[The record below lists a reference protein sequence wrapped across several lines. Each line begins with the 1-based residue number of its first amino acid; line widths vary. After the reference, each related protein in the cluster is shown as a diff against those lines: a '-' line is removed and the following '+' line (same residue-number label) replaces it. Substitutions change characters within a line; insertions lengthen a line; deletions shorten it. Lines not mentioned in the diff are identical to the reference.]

1 MQPLSRSPRALLRR
15 VLPTIALA
23 LALAALA
30 PPELASQGPVPAPS
44 LPSAASGD
52 WGEPG
57 VFLLTM
63 GQGDMV
69 WERFGH
75 DAIWIHDPV
84 AGTDQVYNYG
94 MFDFRSPGYWRR
106 FMKGNWI
113 YQVGAVD
120 LGRTLAEYQYL
131 NRSVWAQELNLT
143 PAQKREVQAFL
154 EWNVR
159 PENREYLY
167 DYYRDNCSTRIRDVI
182 DRAAGGRLKAAT
194 AGRPTGTTFRW
205 HSERLVEGDRL
216 VYFGL
221 LGGLG
226 PAADRPIDQWEEMF
240 LPGKV
245 REQVRRVRVPDASGR
260 MVPLVKA
267 EHTLF
272 AAAGRAPEAAEPPS
286 WLPWYL
292 LAGLALGGALAGLGA
307 LARRSAAARVGLAAL
322 GGSWSLVGGVGG
334 IILLGLWTLT
344 NHRIAYRN
352 ENLLQFDPLALG
364 LVVLVPAA
372 AFGAR
377 WAARP
382 ARMLALAVAALSVL
396 GLVMQALPGL
406 DQVNGTMIA
415 FTLPVHLGLA
425 WAVARNGGGQGTGDR
440 GQPATAGKSGAR
452 NRGVPAG
459 PQG

>member
-15 VLPTIALA
+15 VLPAVA

-30 PPELASQGPVPAPS
+30 PLDLASQGPLSAPS
-44 LPSAASGD
+44 LPSAAPGD
-52 WGEPG
+52 GAEPG

-94 MFDFRSPGYWRR
+94 MFDFRSPGYWQR

-120 LGRTLAEYQYL
+120 LGRTLAEYRYL

-154 EWNVR
+154 EWNVQ
-159 PENREYLY
+159 PANREYLY

-182 DRAAGGRLKAAT
+182 DRAAGGRLRAAT
-194 AGRPTGTTFRW
+194 AGHPTGTTYRW

-226 PAADRPIDQWEEMF
+226 PAADRPIDRWEEMF

-267 EHTLF
+267 EVTLF
-272 AAAGRAPEAAEPPS
+272 EATGRAPEAAEPPF

-322 GGSWSLVGGVGG
+322 GGLWSLVGGVGG
-334 IILLGLWTLT
+334 SVLLGLWTLT
-344 NHRIAYRN
+344 NHRIAFRN

-364 LVVLVPAA
+364 LVVLVPAVA
-372 AFGAR
+372 LGAR

-396 GLVMQALPGL
+396 GLVMQVLPGL

-425 WAVARNGGGQGTGDR
+425 WAVVRNCRGQEAGDR
-440 GQPATAGKSGAR
+440 GQPATAGNPAARKRGAL
-452 NRGVPAG
+452 AG
-459 PQG
+459 PQ

>member
-1 MQPLSRSPRALLRR
+1 MQPLSRSLRALLRS
-15 VLPTIALA
+15 VLTTLA
-23 LALAALA
+23 LALAVLV
-30 PPELASQGPVPAPS
+30 PPDLASQGPPPAPS

-52 WGEPG
+52 WGEPS

-94 MFDFRSPGYWRR
+94 MFDFRSPGYWQR

-120 LGRTLAEYQYL
+120 LGRTMAEYQYL

-226 PAADRPIDQWEEMF
+226 PTADRPIDQWEEMF

-245 REQVRRVRVPDASGR
+245 REQVRRVQVPDASGR

-272 AAAGRAPEAAEPPS
+272 AATGRAPEAAEPPG

-322 GGSWSLVGGVGG
+322 GGLWSLVGGVGG
-334 IILLGLWTLT
+334 MVLLGLWTLT
-344 NHRIAYRN
+344 NHRIAFRN

-364 LVVLVPAA
+364 LVLLVPAA
-372 AFGAR
+372 VLGAR

-396 GLVMQALPGL
+396 GLVMQVLPGL

-425 WAVARNGGGQGTGDR
+425 WAVARNGRGQGTGDG
-440 GQPATAGKSGAR
+440 GQPATAGRPSARKRGAL
-452 NRGVPAG
+452 AG

>member
-1 MQPLSRSPRALLRR
+1 MQPLSRSLRALLRR
-15 VLPTIALA
+15 VLPAAA
-23 LALAALA
+23 LALAALV
-30 PPELASQGPVPAPS
+30 PPDLASQGPVLAPS
-44 LPSAASGD
+44 LPSAASADGA
-52 WGEPG
+52 ELG

-94 MFDFRSPGYWRR
+94 MFDFRSPGYWQR

-120 LGRTLAEYQYL
+120 LGRTMAEYQYL

-226 PAADRPIDQWEEMF
+226 PAADRPIDRWEEMF

-260 MVPLVKA
+260 LVPLVKA

-272 AAAGRAPEAAEPPS
+272 AAAGRAPEAAEPPG

-322 GGSWSLVGGVGG
+322 GGLWSLVGGVGG
-334 IILLGLWTLT
+334 IVLLGLWTLT

-364 LVVLVPAA
+364 LVLLVPAA

-382 ARMLALAVAALSVL
+382 ARTLALAVAALSVL
-396 GLVMQALPGL
+396 GLVMQVLPGL

-425 WAVARNGGGQGTGDR
+425 WAVARNGRGQGTGDR
-440 GQPATAGKSGAR
+440 GQPATAGQPAARKRGAM
-452 NRGVPAG
+452 AG

>member
-1 MQPLSRSPRALLRR
+1 MQSLSRPVRTLLA
-15 VLPTIALA
+15 ALA

-30 PPELASQGPVPAPS
+30 PAPLRAQ
-44 LPSAASGD
+44 LPSGPSAPPAGAD
-52 WGEPG
+52 AGAELG

-63 GQGDMV
+63 GQGDLV

-84 AGTDQVYNYG
+84 AGTDRVYNYG
-94 MFDFRSPGYWRR
+94 LFDFRSPGYWQR
-106 FMKGNWI
+106 FMKGDWI

-143 PAQKREVQAFL
+143 PAEKREMQAFL
-154 EWNVR
+154 EWNVQ

-167 DYYRDNCSTRIRDVI
+167 DYFRDNCSTRIRDVI
-182 DRAAGGRLKAAT
+182 DRATGGRLKAAT
-194 AGRPTGTTFRW
+194 AGEPTGTTYRW
-205 HSERLVEGDRL
+205 HSERLVEGDKL
-216 VYFGL
+216 SYFGL

-245 REQVRRVRVPDASGR
+245 REQVRRVQVPDASGR

-272 AAAGRAPEAAEPPS
+272 ESTGRAPEAEKPPF

-307 LARRSAAARVGLAAL
+307 LARRSAAGRIGFA
-322 GGSWSLVGGVGG
+322 LVGGLWSFVGG
-334 IILLGLWTLT
+334 LGGAILLGLWTLT

-364 LVVLVPAA
+364 LVVLVPAV

-382 ARMLALAVAALSVL
+382 ARMLALAVAGLSVL
-396 GLVMQALPGL
+396 GLVVQVLPGL

-415 FTLPVHLGLA
+415 FTLPAHLGLA
-425 WAVARNGGGQGTGDR
+425 WAVVRNGREPGTGYR
-440 GQPATAGKSGAR
+440 GQPATAGKGAAR
-452 NRGVPAG
+452 KRGALAG
-459 PQG
+459 

>member
-1 MQPLSRSPRALLRR
+1 MQSLSRPARTLLA
-15 VLPTIALA
+15 ALA

-30 PPELASQGPVPAPS
+30 PVPLRAQLLS
-44 LPSAASGD
+44 GPSAAPTGAGD
-52 WGEPG
+52 GAELG

-63 GQGDMV
+63 GQGDLV

-84 AGTDQVYNYG
+84 AGTDRVYNYG
-94 MFDFRSPGYWRR
+94 LFDFRSPGYWQR

-143 PAQKREVQAFL
+143 PAEKREVQAFL
-154 EWNVR
+154 EWNVQ

-182 DRAAGGRLKAAT
+182 DRATGGRLKAAT
-194 AGRPTGTTFRW
+194 AGKPTGTTYRW
-205 HSERLVEGDRL
+205 HSERLVEGDKL
-216 VYFGL
+216 SYFGL

-245 REQVRRVRVPDASGR
+245 REQVRRVQVPDAGGR
-260 MVPLVKA
+260 LVPLVKA

-272 AAAGRAPEAAEPPS
+272 EAAGRAPEAEKPPF

-292 LAGLALGGALAGLGA
+292 LAGLALGGALVGLGA
-307 LARRSAAARVGLAAL
+307 LARRSVAGRIGFA
-322 GGSWSLVGGVGG
+322 LVGGLWSLIGG
-334 IILLGLWTLT
+334 LGGAILLGLWTLT

-364 LVVLVPAA
+364 LVVLVPAV

-382 ARMLALAVAALSVL
+382 ARMLALAVAGLSLL
-396 GLVMQALPGL
+396 GLAMQVLPGL

-415 FTLPVHLGLA
+415 FTLPAHLGLA
-425 WAVARNGGGQGTGDR
+425 WAADRLARGNGRGQGTGDR
-440 GQPATAGKSGAR
+440 GQPATEVRSTKYAAR
-452 NRGVPAG
+452 
-459 PQG
+459 

>member
-1 MQPLSRSPRALLRR
+1 MQSLSLSLRTLLRR
-15 VLPTIALA
+15 VLPAAA
-23 LALAALA
+23 LALAALV
-30 PPELASQGPVPAPS
+30 PLELASQGPAPAPS
-44 LPSAASGD
+44 APSAGAQPGS
-52 WGEPG
+52 ELG

-75 DAIWIHDPV
+75 DAILVHDPV

-94 MFDFRSPGYWRR
+94 MFDFRSPGYWQR

-143 PAQKREVQAFL
+143 PAQKRDVQAFL

-167 DYYRDNCSTRIRDVI
+167 DYYGDNCSTRIRDVI

-194 AGRPTGTTFRW
+194 AGHPTGTTYRW

-226 PAADRPIDQWEEMF
+226 PAADRPIDRWEEMF

-245 REQVRRVRVPDASGR
+245 REQVRRVQVPDGSGR

-267 EHTLF
+267 EVTLF
-272 AAAGRAPEAAEPPS
+272 AASGRAPEAAEPPF

-322 GGSWSLVGGVGG
+322 GGLWSLVGGVGG
-334 IILLGLWTLT
+334 IVLLGLWTLT

-364 LVVLVPAA
+364 LVVLVPAVA
-372 AFGAR
+372 LGAR

-382 ARMLALAVAALSVL
+382 ARMLALAVAALSAL
-396 GLVMQALPGL
+396 GLVMQVLPGL

-415 FTLPVHLGLA
+415 FTLPAHLGLA
-425 WAVARNGGGQGTGDR
+425 WAMARSGREPGTGDR
-440 GQPATAGKSGAR
+440 GQPATAGKPTARKRGAL
-452 NRGVPAG
+452 AG
-459 PQG
+459 PQ

>member
-1 MQPLSRSPRALLRR
+1 MQSLSRSVRTLLLR
-15 VLPTIALA
+15 VLPALA

-30 PPELASQGPVPAPS
+30 PTTLAAQGPPPAPAA
-44 LPSAASGD
+44 PSAG
-52 WGEPG
+52 GEPG
-57 VFLLTM
+57 AELGVFLVTM
-63 GQGDMV
+63 GQGDLV

-94 MFDFRSPGYWRR
+94 MFDFRSPGYWGR
-106 FMKGNWI
+106 FLKGNWLYEI
-113 YQVGAVD
+113 GAASLDQTMWQYQ
-120 LGRTLAEYQYL
+120 TL

-143 PAQKREVQAFL
+143 PAQKRDVQAFL

-167 DYYRDNCSTRIRDVI
+167 DYFRDNCSTRIRDVI
-182 DRAAGGRLKAAT
+182 DRAVGGRLRAAT
-194 AGRPTGTTFRW
+194 AGRPTGTTYRW
-205 HSERLVEGDRL
+205 HSERLVEGDKL
-216 VYFGL
+216 SYFGL

-245 REQVRRVRVPDASGR
+245 REQVRRVQVLDAGGR
-260 MVPLVKA
+260 MVPLVRA

-272 AAAGRAPEAAEPPS
+272 EAAGRASERAEPPF

-292 LAGLALGGALAGLGA
+292 LAGLALGGALAGLGV
-307 LARRSAAARVGLAAL
+307 LARRSRAGRIGFAAL
-322 GGSWSLVGGVGG
+322 GGLWSFVAGLGGA
-334 IILLGLWTLT
+334 ILLGLWTMT

-364 LVVLVPAA
+364 LVVLVPAV

-377 WAARP
+377 WAAGP

-396 GLVMQALPGL
+396 GLVMQVLPGL

-425 WAVARNGGGQGTGDR
+425 WAVDR
-440 GQPATAGKSGAR
+440 LVRSGREQERGNREQAATAGKGSARKSGALAR
-452 NRGVPAG
+452 P
-459 PQG
+459 

>member
-1 MQPLSRSPRALLRR
+1 MPSLSRSLRTLLRR
-15 VLPTIALA
+15 VLPAAVALA
-23 LALAALA
+23 VLVPAD
-30 PPELASQGPVPAPS
+30 LASQGPPPAPAA
-44 LPSAASGD
+44 PSADA
-52 WGEPG
+52 ELG

-75 DAIWIHDPV
+75 DAIWIHDPA

-94 MFDFRSPGYWRR
+94 LFDFRSPGYWQR

-120 LGRTLAEYQYL
+120 LDRTLAEYQYL
-131 NRSVWAQELNLT
+131 NRSVWAQELSLT
-143 PAQKREVQAFL
+143 PAQKREMQAFL

-182 DRAAGGRLKAAT
+182 DRAAGGRLRAAT
-194 AGRPTGTTFRW
+194 AGRPTGTTYRW

-226 PAADRPIDQWEEMF
+226 PAADRPIDRWEEMF

-245 REQVRRVRVPDASGR
+245 REQVRQVRVPDASGR

-272 AAAGRAPEAAEPPS
+272 AAAGRAPEAVEPPS

-307 LARRSAAARVGLAAL
+307 LARRSAAGRVGLAAL
-322 GGSWSLVGGVGG
+322 GGLWSLAGGVGG
-334 IILLGLWTLT
+334 AVLLGLWTLT

-372 AFGAR
+372 ALGAR

-396 GLVMQALPGL
+396 GLAMQALPGL

-425 WAVARNGGGQGTGDR
+425 WAMARNGREQGSSVH
-440 GQPATAGKSGAR
+440 A
-452 NRGVPAG
+452 
-459 PQG
+459 